1 MHIVTSTDILLP
13 RAEDMGAWSVI
24 ACDQF
29 TSEPEYWAAAEAR
42 AAEKPSTLSL
52 MLPEAWLHTARADG
66 ADGRIADTM
75 RRYLAEG
82 VFQTVPD
89 SFIYVERTLSDGR
102 VRRGLVAALDLEQ
115 CDFTGTQRA
124 SVRSTEG
131 TVEERLPPRVNI
143 RRGAPLE
150 MPHTLLLMDD
160 RTDSVL
166 SLAEKAKD
174 TLEKVYDFDL
184 MLGGGHIAGW
194 RVSGETKAAVQS
206 ALDAL
211 DNAALQREKYGDA
224 AENGKLTF
232 AANGAVPGALNNQ
245 FSLDE
250 RDGYLRMA
258 TTEQTYSYS
267 VYRDEKHDFEN
278 TKADE
283 DGMQTRNDVY
293 VLDASLKTV
302 GSVTGLAEGEQVF
315 SARFDGDYGYLCTYR
330 QTDPVFAVDLTEPTN
345 PKVVGEL
352 KLSGYSDYLHIWS
365 DGLLF
370 GLGMEMQLVGANT
383 TVDGMKLVMIDTSD
397 PAKLH
402 DLHTQAIDAD
412 YSEAL
417 NNHKAILVDSG
428 KDIIAFPAENSYLVY
443 GYSADDGFTLRKEI
457 SVSQWDGNNRGL
469 YIGDYFYVV
478 GSDQINVLDLN
489 TLENA
494 AQAII
499 PRG

>member
-115 CDFTGTQRA
+115 YDFTGTQRT

-143 RRGAPLE
+143 RRSAPLE

-232 AANGAVPGALNNQ
+232 AVGDGNHSLAAAKRFWEEKRETLPENERETDPARFALVEIENIHEPSLDFEPIHRVIFDTDTSAFAAEFTAHRTEWEAEDKTLGERVAAESFCRAYIAAHGGYIDYIHGDDTARSLGEKPNCAAVLLPPVEKSGLFLSVLKNGALPKKS
-245 FSLDE
+245 FSMGNA
-250 RDGYLRMA
+250 RDKRYYL
-258 TTEQTYSYS
+258 E
-267 VYRDEKHDFEN
+267 
-278 TKADE
+278 
-283 DGMQTRNDVY
+283 
-293 VLDASLKTV
+293 
-302 GSVTGLAEGEQVF
+302 
-315 SARFDGDYGYLCTYR
+315 C
-330 QTDPVFAVDLTEPTN
+330 
-345 PKVVGEL
+345 
-352 KLSGYSDYLHIWS
+352 
-365 DGLLF
+365 
-370 GLGMEMQLVGANT
+370 
-383 TVDGMKLVMIDTSD
+383 
-397 PAKLH
+397 
-402 DLHTQAIDAD
+402 
-412 YSEAL
+412 
-417 NNHKAILVDSG
+417 
-428 KDIIAFPAENSYLVY
+428 
-443 GYSADDGFTLRKEI
+443 RKI
-457 SVSQWDGNNRGL
+457 R
-469 YIGDYFYVV
+469 
-478 GSDQINVLDLN
+478 
-489 TLENA
+489 
-494 AQAII
+494 
-499 PRG
+499 

>member
-115 CDFTGTQRA
+115 YDFTGTQRT

-232 AANGAVPGALNNQ
+232 AVGDGNHSLAAAKRFWEEKRETLPENERETDPARFALVEIENIHEPSLDFEPIHRVIFDTDASAFAAEFTAHRTEWEAEDKTLGERVAAESFCRAYIAVHGGYIDYIHGDDTARALGEKPNCAAVLLPPVEKSGLFVSVLKNGALPKKS
-245 FSLDE
+245 FSMGNA
-250 RDGYLRMA
+250 RDKRYYL
-258 TTEQTYSYS
+258 E
-267 VYRDEKHDFEN
+267 
-278 TKADE
+278 
-283 DGMQTRNDVY
+283 
-293 VLDASLKTV
+293 
-302 GSVTGLAEGEQVF
+302 
-315 SARFDGDYGYLCTYR
+315 C
-330 QTDPVFAVDLTEPTN
+330 
-345 PKVVGEL
+345 
-352 KLSGYSDYLHIWS
+352 
-365 DGLLF
+365 
-370 GLGMEMQLVGANT
+370 
-383 TVDGMKLVMIDTSD
+383 
-397 PAKLH
+397 
-402 DLHTQAIDAD
+402 
-412 YSEAL
+412 
-417 NNHKAILVDSG
+417 
-428 KDIIAFPAENSYLVY
+428 
-443 GYSADDGFTLRKEI
+443 RKI
-457 SVSQWDGNNRGL
+457 R
-469 YIGDYFYVV
+469 
-478 GSDQINVLDLN
+478 
-489 TLENA
+489 
-494 AQAII
+494 
-499 PRG
+499 

>member
-115 CDFTGTQRA
+115 YDFTGTQRA

-143 RRGAPLE
+143 RRSAPLE

-232 AANGAVPGALNNQ
+232 AVGDGNHSLAAAKRFWEEKRETLPENERETDPARFALVEIENIHEP
-245 FSLDE
+245 SLDFEPIHRVIFDTDTSAFAAEFTAHRTEWEAEDKTLGE
-250 RDGYLRMA
+250 RVAAAESFCR
-258 TTEQTYSYS
+258 S
-267 VYRDEKHDFEN
+267 VWMC
-278 TKADE
+278 T
-283 DGMQTRNDVY
+283 
-293 VLDASLKTV
+293 STV
-302 GSVTGLAEGEQVF
+302 RVS
-315 SARFDGDYGYLCTYR
+315 
-330 QTDPVFAVDLTEPTN
+330 PTN
-345 PKVVGEL
+345 
-352 KLSGYSDYLHIWS
+352 
-365 DGLLF
+365 
-370 GLGMEMQLVGANT
+370 
-383 TVDGMKLVMIDTSD
+383 VMPHTS
-397 PAKLH
+397 
-402 DLHTQAIDAD
+402 
-412 YSEAL
+412 S
-417 NNHKAILVDSG
+417 S
-428 KDIIAFPAENSYLVY
+428 S
-443 GYSADDGFTLRKEI
+443 
-457 SVSQWDGNNRGL
+457 
-469 YIGDYFYVV
+469 
-478 GSDQINVLDLN
+478 
-489 TLENA
+489 
-494 AQAII
+494 
-499 PRG
+499 